1 MIEPVQIPRAHFD
14 NSQSKFLVRIFA
26 ELGSHHHWVS
36 LDIRYIVYPR
46 KGHYQNSSIIEGL
59 VDLYTSVESSLRID
73 QSEKPSIDPWNVS
86 TKRLAIFNSS
96 TDIRWV
102 REGHFAK
109 SRDDIIHVWS
119 WMKVIYLYSMYYL
132 LW

>member
-26 ELGSHHHWVS
+26 ELGSHHCVS

-73 QSEKPSIDPWNVS
+73 QSEKPSIDP
-86 TKRLAIFNSS
+86 
-96 TDIRWV
+96 
-102 REGHFAK
+102 
-109 SRDDIIHVWS
+109 
-119 WMKVIYLYSMYYL
+119 
-132 LW
+132 

>member
-26 ELGSHHHWVS
+26 ELGSHHHWVL

-73 QSEKPSIDPWNVS
+73 QSEKPSIDP
-86 TKRLAIFNSS
+86 
-96 TDIRWV
+96 
-102 REGHFAK
+102 
-109 SRDDIIHVWS
+109 
-119 WMKVIYLYSMYYL
+119 
-132 LW
+132 